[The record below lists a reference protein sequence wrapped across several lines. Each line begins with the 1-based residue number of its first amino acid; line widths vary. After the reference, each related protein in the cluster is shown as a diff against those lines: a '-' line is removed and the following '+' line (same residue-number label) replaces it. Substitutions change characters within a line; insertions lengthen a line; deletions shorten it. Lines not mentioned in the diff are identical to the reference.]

1 MQAQDSWT
9 IFPLLYL
16 RANWSQKVY
25 KHFGLDI
32 QLIKADQET
41 KSTMWETMQPAP
53 AYAPCGKTEE
63 GIMYL
68 DVQWLVAIRLPRAT
82 EHLPPSKIGISF
94 IDRVERSIISTL
106 LTCLRLIRPTKV
118 ICPVSFTAYIDTESI
133 KNNTICGCDDY
144 YSAYYDEPMCE
155 CDYPDP
161 FKEKDIHIL
170 TELWTSLVH
179 LRKLDRWIDEPF
191 QEIFFRDLDKRA
203 GERTKQKLRSI
214 FSRPDLSRE
223 ITENIVKSFVEA
235 KDELWQQYYNDALQK
250 EFSKKEEQVFASRT
264 RIGRALGLFDE
275 GLHLSPLHSFLS
287 MCIVLE
293 TLFTLGRGEVAHK
306 LAVRLAKVVA
316 NKHNVS
322 KRKDYYRRVKKVYR
336 ERGCVVHGSKLIE
349 VVDKDLR
356 QDAFTFTRL
365 SLQLILCSQTLLK
378 IYTGQGSL
386 EDFFVEKLDLDL

>member
-1 MQAQDSWT
+1 
-9 IFPLLYL
+9 
-16 RANWSQKVY
+16 
-25 KHFGLDI
+25 
-32 QLIKADQET
+32 
-41 KSTMWETMQPAP
+41 MWETMQPAP

-68 DVQWLVAIRLPRAT
+68 DVQWLLAIRLPRAT

-106 LTCLRLIRPTKV
+106 LTCLRLIRPTKA
-118 ICPVSFTAYIDTESI
+118 ICPVSFTTYIDAESI
-133 KNNTICGCDDY
+133 KNDTISGCDDY

-155 CDYPDP
+155 CDYPDS

-214 FSRPDLSRE
+214 FSRRDLSRE
-223 ITENIVKSFVEA
+223 ITKEIVKSFVEA
-235 KDELWQQYYNDALQK
+235 KDESWQQYYNDALQK
-250 EFSKKEEQVFASRT
+250 EFSKKEEEVFASRT
-264 RIGRALGLFDE
+264 IIGRALALFDE
-275 GLHLSPLHSFLS
+275 GLYLSPLHSFLS

-293 TLFTLGRGEVAHK
+293 TLFTLHRGEVTHK

-316 NKHNVS
+316 DDENGS
-322 KRKDYYRRVKKVYR
+322 KRKDYYDRVKKICR
-336 ERGCVVHGSKLIE
+336 ERGSVVHGAKPIQD
-349 VVDKDLR
+349 VDDKVR
-356 QDAFTFTRL
+356 QDAFTFIRL
-365 SLQLILCSQTLLK
+365 SLQKILCSQTLLK

-386 EDFFVEKLDLDL
+386 EDFFLRSWTLTFDNLFLPTAVVGKNARNAE